1 MNGVNA
7 NQLGYMGQGIFNILG
22 RYITDQKLRH
32 DITEKVMDLIVLIL
46 DEEKARR
53 FLDVYNRTHSNN
65 GRADTVDDPPESEIR
80 AETERLG

>member
-1 MNGVNA
+1 MNT

-32 DITEKVMDLIVLIL
+32 DITEKVMDLIVLIM

-53 FLDVYNRTHSNN
+53 FLDVYNSKHNTN
-65 GRADTVDDPPESEIR
+65 GRTDPVDDPPESEIR
-80 AETERLG
+80 AETERLV

>member
-1 MNGVNA
+1 MNVVNA

-53 FLDVYNRTHSNN
+53 FLDVYNRTHS
-65 GRADTVDDPPESEIR
+65 GRTDTVDDPPESEISP
-80 AETERLG
+80 ETEGLD

>member
-1 MNGVNA
+1 MNT

-32 DITEKVMDLIVLIL
+32 DITEKVMDLIVLIM

-53 FLDVYNRTHSNN
+53 FLDVYNSKHNTN
-65 GRADTVDDPPESEIR
+65 GRTDPVDDPPESTSREE
-80 AETERLG
+80 AERLG

>member
-1 MNGVNA
+1 MNT

-32 DITEKVMDLIVLIL
+32 DITEKVMDLIVLIM

-53 FLDVYNRTHSNN
+53 FLDVYNSKHNTN
-65 GRADTVDDPPESEIR
+65 GRTDPVDDPPESEIR

>member
-1 MNGVNA
+1 MNT

-32 DITEKVMDLIVLIL
+32 DITEKVMDLIVLIM

-53 FLDVYNRTHSNN
+53 FLDVYNSTNN
-65 GRADTVDDPPESEIR
+65 HNGLTGSVDSPPESTSREE
-80 AETERLG
+80 AERLG

>member
-1 MNGVNA
+1 MNT

-32 DITEKVMDLIVLIL
+32 DITEKVMDLIVLIM

-53 FLDVYNRTHSNN
+53 FLDVYNSKHNTN
-65 GRADTVDDPPESEIR
+65 GLTDPVDDPPESTSREE
-80 AETERLG
+80 AERLG

>member
-1 MNGVNA
+1 MNT

-32 DITEKVMDLIVLIL
+32 DITEKVMDLIVLIM

-53 FLDVYNRTHSNN
+53 FLDVYNSKHNTN
-65 GRADTVDDPPESEIR
+65 GRTDPVDNPPESTARE
-80 AETERLG
+80 ETERLG

>member
-1 MNGVNA
+1 MNT

-32 DITEKVMDLIVLIL
+32 DITEKVMDLIVLIM

-53 FLDVYNRTHSNN
+53 FLDVYNSKHNTN
-65 GRADTVDDPPESEIR
+65 GRTDPVDDPPESEISP
-80 AETERLG
+80 ETERLG

>member
-1 MNGVNA
+1 VNT

-32 DITEKVMDLIVLIL
+32 DITEKVMDLIVLIM

-53 FLDVYNRTHSNN
+53 FLDVYNSKHNTN
-65 GRADTVDDPPESEIR
+65 GRTDPVDDPPESEIR

>member
-1 MNGVNA
+1 VNT

-32 DITEKVMDLIVLIL
+32 DITEKVMDLIVLIM

-53 FLDVYNRTHSNN
+53 FLDVYNSKHNTN
-65 GRADTVDDPPESEIR
+65 GRTDPVDDPPESTSR
-80 AETERLG
+80 AEAERLG

>member
-1 MNGVNA
+1 MNT

-32 DITEKVMDLIVLIL
+32 DITEKVMDLIVLIM

-53 FLDVYNRTHSNN
+53 FLDVYNSKHNTN
-65 GRADTVDDPPESEIR
+65 GRTDPVDDPSESEIR
-80 AETERLG
+80 AETERLV

>member
-1 MNGVNA
+1 
-7 NQLGYMGQGIFNILG
+7 MGQGIFNIL
-22 RYITDQKLRH
+22 RRHIEDRELLR
-32 DITEKVMDLIVLIL
+32 DITERVMDLIVLIL

-80 AETERLG
+80 AEAERLV

>member
-1 MNGVNA
+1 MNT

-32 DITEKVMDLIVLIL
+32 DITEKVMDLIVLIM

-53 FLDVYNRTHSNN
+53 FLDVYNSKHNTN
-65 GRADTVDDPPESEIR
+65 GRTDPVDGPPESTSR
-80 AETERLG
+80 AEAERLG